1 MKLLLLYLLNSV
13 TILVFLWSGLVTQS
27 WAFASGNIHI
37 VSSRNNEQ
45 FSDTI
50 NAFKQAISRKHN
62 DINFIEKD
70 ISGNN
75 VQSKIIDLKTP
86 RTDLIFAVG
95 SQATKL
101 ALSQIQSVPV
111 VSALIMS
118 EDLIV
123 QSSYATGIVLKYP
136 MSVQLKWL
144 KIILPDVKRVGILYS
159 PDTYSELVNEARQE
173 AARIGLEIVAISVD
187 NPRNLPASLNEMYRR
202 SDVLLAI
209 PDSVIY
215 SGKTLKQ
222 VMLSSFRNRVPLI
235 GLSRNWVKAGAIY
248 AIEGDFKSIGI
259 QSAALADSILQK
271 NKMPANSFYFP
282 NDVNLIIN
290 ERTMHHM
297 RRDIDARIIDS
308 AAHVYR

>member
-1 MKLLLLYLLNSV
+1 MKLLLSYLLNSV
-13 TILVFLWSGLVTQS
+13 AILVFLWPGLVTQS

-50 NAFKQAISRKHN
+50 NAFKQAILKKHN
-62 DINFIEKD
+62 DIHFIEKD
-70 ISGNN
+70 ISGNHA
-75 VQSKIIDLKTP
+75 QSKIIDLKTP
-86 RTDLIFAVG
+86 RSELIFAVG

-101 ALSQIQSVPV
+101 ALSQTQSVPV

-144 KIILPDVKRVGILYS
+144 KKVLPDVKRVGILYT
-159 PDTYSELVNEARQE
+159 PDKNSKLVVEAKQL
-173 AARIGLEIVAISVD
+173 AKKMGLEIVAIAVD
-187 NPRNLPASLNEMYRR
+187 NPRALPAALDELYRR
-202 SDVLLAI
+202 SDVLMAI
-209 PDSVIY
+209 PDSTIY

-222 VMLSSFRNRVPLI
+222 VMLTSFRNRVPLI

-248 AIEGDFKSIGI
+248 AIEGDFNSIGV

-271 NKMPANSFYFP
+271 NKMPENSFYFP
-282 NDVNLIIN
+282 NDVNLVIN
-290 ERTMHHM
+290 EKTMRHM